1 MYDYLRKLDCRL
13 QTLYGLILFE
23 YILFECLFECAL
35 MYLENRP
42 SLFLFCVLANLVSSI
57 TVRLRKDGGGFQP
70 CPRSYSHSHVSVDQ
84 SSCPS
89 Q

>member
-1 MYDYLRKLDCRL
+1 MEHVNMYDYLRKLDCRL

-42 SLFLFCVLANLVSSI
+42 SVFFILCVCKLSVLHYREAQKRWWRLPAMSS
-57 TVRLRKDGGGFQP
+57 F
-70 CPRSYSHSHVSVDQ
+70 
-84 SSCPS
+84 
-89 Q
+89 